1 VFVGTIEDADRG
13 AFLENHGI
21 ETVVSL
27 THSPPDT
34 GFPETVSVRQVPL
47 TDGPQNDRS
56 QFETAVDTLVSALES
71 GETVLVHCSRGAS
84 RSPSVAATALVIVQD
99 TSIEQVFE
107 QAADHRKACD
117 PHEALVR
124 QAVAAGR
131 QWPSTRSGRNCWL
144 N

>member
-1 VFVGTIEDADRG
+1 MDRVTESLFVGTIEDAG
-13 AFLENHGI
+13 TGPLLENHGI

-34 GFPETVSVRQVPL
+34 GFPGSVSVKQVPL
-47 TDGPQNDRS
+47 IDGPQNDQA

-84 RSPSVAATALVIVQD
+84 RSPSIAATALGITQD
-99 TSIEQVFE
+99 IGIKQAFE
-107 QAADHRKACD
+107 QIVEHREACD

-124 QAVAAGR
+124 QAVTVY
-131 QWPSTRSGRNCWL
+131 QEW
-144 N
+144 